1 MKKKVKNDT
10 MNEDE
15 KIFRSDALRVR
26 DRNLI
31 NKYGY
36 SLSIQADT
44 RRVFSSYEAIH
55 KTYPEPQLKEVRIEP
70 LTLF

>member
-1 MKKKVKNDT
+1 M

-44 RRVFSSYEAIH
+44 RRVFSSHEAIH
-55 KTYPEPQLKEVRIEP
+55 KNLPRPPVEGS
-70 LTLF
+70 

>member
-1 MKKKVKNDT
+1 

-36 SLSIQADT
+36 SLSIQKDT
-44 RRVFSSYEAIH
+44 RRVFSSHEAIH
-55 KTYPEPQLKEVRIEP
+55 KNLPRPPVEGS
-70 LTLF
+70 